1 MSRLRGW
8 RDSRDGAF
16 WGGVLALLTW
26 GTVVALLV
34 MTAAGK
40 LTPAHP

>member
-8 RDSRDGAF
+8 KVTRDGSF

-26 GTVVALLV
+26 GTAVALLV
-34 MTAAGK
+34 MAAAGK
-40 LTPAHP
+40 LTPVHP

>member
-8 RDSRDGAF
+8 RVTHDGAF

-34 MTAAGK
+34 MAAAGK
-40 LTPAHP
+40 LTPTQP